1 MLGRYTTG
9 PFCGGAEDSRPGV
22 RCRTEPVRP
31 RGHGT
36 IPPVKRLPLAV
47 AVGALLVAVAGSA
60 LGWGAPSSGASPSA
74 SPAGV
79 AAGALAGAPGSV
91 AAVRLRASGPSRL
104 PPAAGRRRPN
114 RPARPPR
121 PITAAVPIVPVAQFR
136 TTVQSIG
143 RDDVRAA
150 IAGTEPDLAGPR
162 ARRE

>member
-9 PFCGGAEDSRPGV
+9 PFCGGAEDSRPDG
-22 RCRTEPVRP
+22 RCRTKPVRP

-79 AAGALAGAPGSV
+79 AAASPSPAPAGSI
-91 AAVRLRASGPSRL
+91 GPSASE
-104 PPAAGRRRPN
+104 PSPGPSAAGGGSPS
-114 RPARPPR
+114 PR
-121 PITAAVPIVPVAQFR
+121 PSGTPAPTITAAVPIVPVAQFR
-136 TTVQSIG
+136 TTAQSIG
-143 RDDVRAA
+143 RDDVRKA
-150 IAGTEPDLAGPR
+150 IAGTSPTWQGLELVAS
-162 ARRE
+162 